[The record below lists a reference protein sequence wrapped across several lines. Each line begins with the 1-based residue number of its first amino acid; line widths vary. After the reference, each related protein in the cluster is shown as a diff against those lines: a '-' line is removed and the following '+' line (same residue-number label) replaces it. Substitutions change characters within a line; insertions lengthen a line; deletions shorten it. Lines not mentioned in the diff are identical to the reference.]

1 MTKNE
6 KKHNSKG
13 TEIHSLILSEEI
25 RLFVRKRLREHA
37 AEHPESKFAVVCW
50 IDDVDIILAQE
61 MDSFLA
67 EEECKERLKTGG
79 QIIGK
84 GRSQFHL
91 LSKKEIK

>member
-1 MTKNE
+1 MAEE
-6 KKHNSKG
+6 KHP
-13 TEIHSLILSEEI
+13 LILTEEI
-25 RLFVRKRLREHA
+25 RQLVRRRLREHA
-37 AEHPESKFAVVCW
+37 AEFPNNKFEVIAW
-50 IDDVDIILAQE
+50 IDDVDVILAQE
-61 MDSFLA
+61 MDNFLA